1 MLDQTTVAVIK
12 STIPLLESAGP
23 ALTQHFYQ
31 RMFSHNP
38 ELKDI
43 FNLAHQR
50 SGGQPLALF
59 NAVAAYA
66 KNIDNLGALAGA
78 VERIAHKHTGFL
90 IQPEQYHIVGSHLL
104 ATLKE
109 LGGSAITDEVLDAW
123 GKAYGV
129 LADIFI
135 GREREIY
142 QEKAAQAGGWQGTR
156 PFIIKEKRVES
167 ALITS
172 FVLAPADGQPVLDF
186 KPGQYLSIKLAHPQ
200 LEYQEIR
207 QYSLSDASNGREYR
221 ISVKREPDGQVSNL
235 LHDHLHVGDSID
247 AMPPA
252 GDFFLQ
258 ADKTTPVVL
267 ISGGV
272 GLTPMLSM
280 LNQLLARDHGASISW
295 LHACERGDLHAF
307 REDIRHNCAQHDR
320 LQSRV
325 WYREP
330 MAQDQQGKDY
340 DFRGTMDLA
349 QVAELLAP
357 DAHYY
362 FCGPLGFM
370 QSIKDQLLA
379 AGIPAGQLHYE
390 VFGPHQDL

>member
-1 MLDQTTVAVIK
+1 MLDQATIAVIK

-78 VERIAHKHTGFL
+78 VERIAHKHTGFM

-109 LGGSAITDEVLDAW
+109 LGGSAVTDEVLDAW

-129 LADIFI
+129 LANIFI
-135 GREREIY
+135 GRESEIY
-142 QEKAAQAGGWQGTR
+142 QEKASQAGGWQGPR
-156 PFIIKEKRVES
+156 PFLIKEKRVES
-167 ALITS
+167 ELITS
-172 FVLAPADGQPVLDF
+172 FVLAPSDGQPVLNF
-186 KPGQYLSIKLAHPQ
+186 KPGQYLSIQLNHPQ

-207 QYSLSDASNGREYR
+207 QYSLSDAPNGRDYR
-221 ISVKREPDGQVSNL
+221 ISVKREADGQVSNL
-235 LHDHLHVGDSID
+235 LHDQLRVGDEV
-247 AMPPA
+247 ALMPPT

-258 ADKTTPVVL
+258 ADASTPVVL
-267 ISGGV
+267 LSAGV

-280 LNQLLARDHGASISW
+280 LNQLLTNGHDADIRW
-295 LHACERGDLHAF
+295 LHACEQSALHAF
-307 REDIRHNCAQHDR
+307 KEEIREKSRQHAR

-325 WYREP
+325 WYRAPAE
-330 MAQDQQGKDY
+330 QDVLGEDY
-340 DFRGTMDLA
+340 DFDGTMELE
-349 QVAELLAP
+349 QVAALIPAN
-357 DAHYY
+357 AHYY

-370 QSIKDQLLA
+370 QAVKRQLLA
-379 AGIPAGQLHYE
+379 FGVAEERLHYE

>member
-1 MLDQTTVAVIK
+1 MLDQATIAVIK

-38 ELKDI
+38 ELKDV

-66 KNIDNLGALAGA
+66 RNIDNLGALAGA

-90 IQPEQYHIVGSHLL
+90 IQPAQYHIVGSHLL

-109 LGGSAITDEVLDAW
+109 LGGNAVTDEVLDAW

-135 GREREIY
+135 GREGELYR
-142 QEKAAQAGGWQGTR
+142 EKANQAGGWQGAR
-156 PFIIKEKRVES
+156 PFIIREKRAES
-167 ALITS
+167 ELITS

-186 KPGQYLSIKLAHPQ
+186 KPGQYLSIQLNHPE

-207 QYSLSDASNGREYR
+207 QYSLSDAPNGRDYR
-221 ISVKREPDGQVSNL
+221 ISVKREPQGQVSNL
-235 LHDHLHVGDSID
+235 LHDRLKVGDEV
-247 AMPPA
+247 ALMPPA

-258 ADKTTPVVL
+258 ADATTPVVL
-267 ISGGV
+267 LSAGV

-280 LNQLLARDHGASISW
+280 LNQLLATEHSAEIRW
-295 LHACERGDLHAF
+295 LHACEHGSLHAF
-307 REDIRHNCAQHDR
+307 GQEIREKSRQHAR
-320 LQSRV
+320 LQSRT

-330 MAQDQQGKDY
+330 KEQDVKGEDY
-340 DFRGTMDLA
+340 DFGGTMALE
-349 QVAELLAP
+349 QVNELIPAN
-357 DAHYY
+357 AHFY

-370 QSIKDQLLA
+370 KAIKAQLLEL
-379 AGIPAGQLHYE
+379 GVPAERMHYE

>member
-1 MLDQTTVAVIK
+1 MLDQATIAVIK

-66 KNIDNLGALAGA
+66 RNIDNLGALAGA
-78 VERIAHKHTGFL
+78 VERIAHKHTGFM

-109 LGGSAITDEVLDAW
+109 LGGSAVTEEVLDAW

-129 LADIFI
+129 LASIFI
-135 GREREIY
+135 SRESEIY
-142 QEKAAQAGGWQGTR
+142 QEKASQTGGWLGPR

-167 ALITS
+167 ELITS
-172 FVLAPADGQPVLDF
+172 FVLAPLDGKPVLHF
-186 KPGQYLSIKLAHPQ
+186 KPGQYLSIKLAHPE

-207 QYSLSDASNGREYR
+207 QYSLSDAPNGRDYR
-221 ISVKREPDGQVSNL
+221 ISVKREPQGQVSNL
-235 LHDHLHVGDSID
+235 LHDHLHAGDQVEL
-247 AMPPA
+247 MPPT

-258 ADKTTPVVL
+258 ADASTPVVL
-267 ISGGV
+267 LSAGV

-280 LNQLLARDHGASISW
+280 LNQLLAKGHAADICW
-295 LHACERGDLHAF
+295 LHACEQGSLHAF
-307 REDIRHNCAQHDR
+307 KEDIQRKHEQHDQ

-330 MAQDQQGKDY
+330 EAQDEQGKDY
-340 DFRGTMDLA
+340 DFHGTMDLS

-357 DAHYY
+357 QAHYY

-370 QSIKDQLLA
+370 QAIKAQLSA
-379 AGIPAGQLHYE
+379 AGIPADQLHYE

>member
-1 MLDQTTVAVIK
+1 MLDQATIAVIK

-66 KNIDNLGALAGA
+66 RNIDNLGALAGA

-109 LGGSAITDEVLDAW
+109 LGGNAVTDEVLDAW

-129 LADIFI
+129 LANIFI
-135 GREREIY
+135 GRESEIY
-142 QEKAAQAGGWQGTR
+142 REKAAEAGGWQGAR
-156 PFIIKEKRVES
+156 PFIIQEKRKES
-167 ALITS
+167 ELITS
-172 FVLAPADGQPVLDF
+172 FVLAPADGKPVLRF
-186 KPGQYLSIKLAHPQ
+186 KPGQYLSIKLAHPA

-207 QYSLSDASNGREYR
+207 QYSLSDAPNGRDYR

-235 LHDHLHVGDSID
+235 LHDQLHVGDEV
-247 AMPPA
+247 ALMPPA

-258 ADKTTPVVL
+258 ADATTPVVL
-267 ISGGV
+267 LSAGV

-280 LNQLLARDHGASISW
+280 LNHLLAKGHDADIRW
-295 LHACERGDLHAF
+295 LHACEQGALHAF
-307 REDIRHNCAQHDR
+307 KEDIRAKSRQHAQ
-320 LQSRV
+320 LQSRI
-325 WYREP
+325 WYRIP
-330 MAQDQQGKDY
+330 ADGDIQGEDY
-340 DFRGTMDLA
+340 DFAGTLDLERVTDLIPA
-349 QVAELLAP
+349 N
-357 DAHYY
+357 AHYY

-370 QSIKDQLLA
+370 KAVKAQLLA
-379 AGIPAGQLHYE
+379 LGVPAGRMHYE

>member
-1 MLDQTTVAVIK
+1 MLDQATIAVIK

-59 NAVAAYA
+59 SAVAAYA
-66 KNIDNLGALAGA
+66 RNIDNLGALAGA

-109 LGGSAITDEVLDAW
+109 MGGNAVTEEVLTAW

-135 GREREIY
+135 GRESELYR
-142 QEKAAQAGGWQGTR
+142 EKASQDGGWQGTR
-156 PFIIKEKRVES
+156 PFIIKEKRQES
-167 ALITS
+167 ELITS
-172 FVLAPADGQPVLDF
+172 FVLAPLDGNPVLRF
-186 KPGQYLSIKLAHPQ
+186 KPGQYLSIKLVHPA
-200 LEYQEIR
+200 LEHQEIR
-207 QYSLSDASNGREYR
+207 QYSLSDAPNGRDYR
-221 ISVKREPDGQVSNL
+221 ISVKREPQGQVSNL
-235 LHDHLHVGDSID
+235 LHDHLQAGDKIEV
-247 AMPPA
+247 MPPT
-252 GDFFLQ
+252 GDFYLK
-258 ADKTTPVVL
+258 ADGHTPVVL
-267 ISGGV
+267 LSAGV
-272 GLTPMLSM
+272 GVTPMMSM
-280 LNQLLARDHGASISW
+280 LNQLLANGHQADITW
-295 LHACERGDLHAF
+295 LHACEQGAVHAF
-307 REDIRHNCAQHDR
+307 REDIQQKSRQNAN
-320 LQSRV
+320 LLSRV

-330 MAQDQQGKDY
+330 QASDVQGEEY
-340 DFRGTMDLA
+340 DFAGTMDLSA
-349 QVAELLAP
+349 VKERITPQ
-357 DAHYY
+357 AHYY
-362 FCGPLGFM
+362 FCGPVGFM
-370 QSIKDQLLA
+370 QAVKQQLIA

>member
-1 MLDQTTVAVIK
+1 MLDQTTIAVIK

-23 ALTQHFYQ
+23 ALTQHFYR

-59 NAVAAYA
+59 NAIAAYA
-66 KNIDNLGALAGA
+66 KNIDNLGVLAGA

-109 LGGSAITDEVLDAW
+109 LGGSAVTDEVLEAW

-142 QEKAAQAGGWQGTR
+142 QEKASLSGGWQGTR
-156 PFIIKEKRVES
+156 TFIIKEKRTES
-167 ALITS
+167 ELITS
-172 FVLAPADGQPVLDF
+172 FLLTPQDGKPVLTF
-186 KPGQYLSIKLAHPQ
+186 QPGQYLSIKLVHPE
-200 LEYQEIR
+200 LEHHEIR
-207 QYSLSDASNGREYR
+207 QYSLSDAPNGRDYR
-221 ISVKREPDGQVSNL
+221 ISVKREPQGQVSNL
-235 LHDHLHVGDSID
+235 LHDRLQAGDKIEV
-247 AMPPA
+247 MPPT
-252 GDFFLQ
+252 GDFYLK
-258 ADKTTPVVL
+258 ADSQTPVVL
-267 ISGGV
+267 LSAGV
-272 GLTPMLSM
+272 GLTPMMSM
-280 LNQLLARDHGASISW
+280 LNQLLASDHQADVTW
-295 LHACERGDLHAF
+295 LHACEHGRVHAF
-307 REDIRHNCAQHDR
+307 REDIRSKISQHTN
-320 LQSRV
+320 LVSRV

-330 MAQDQQGKDY
+330 AESDKQGEDY
-340 DFRGTMDLA
+340 DYSGTMDLNT
-349 QVAELLAP
+349 VKERITP
-357 DAHYY
+357 EAHYY

-370 QSIKDQLLA
+370 QEVKRQLTE
-379 AGIPAGQLHYE
+379 AGIPASQLHYE

>member
-1 MLDQTTVAVIK
+1 MLDQATIAVIK

-66 KNIDNLGALAGA
+66 RNIDNLGALASA
-78 VERIAHKHTGFL
+78 VERIAHKHTGFM

-109 LGGSAITDEVLDAW
+109 LGGSAVTEEVLDAW

-129 LADIFI
+129 LASIFI
-135 GREREIY
+135 SRESEIY
-142 QEKAAQAGGWQGTR
+142 QEKASQTGGWQGPR

-167 ALITS
+167 ELITS
-172 FVLAPADGQPVLDF
+172 FVLAPLDGKPVLHF
-186 KPGQYLSIKLAHPQ
+186 KPGQYLSIKLAHPE

-207 QYSLSDASNGREYR
+207 QYSLSDAPNGRDYR
-221 ISVKREPDGQVSNL
+221 ISVKREPQGQVSNL
-235 LHDHLHVGDSID
+235 LHDHLHAGDQVEL
-247 AMPPA
+247 MPPT

-258 ADKTTPVVL
+258 ADATTPVVL
-267 ISGGV
+267 LSAGV

-280 LNQLLARDHGASISW
+280 LNQLLAKGHAADICW
-295 LHACERGDLHAF
+295 LHACEQGSLHAF
-307 REDIRHNCAQHDR
+307 KEDIQRKHEQYDQ
-320 LQSRV
+320 LQNRV

-330 MAQDQQGKDY
+330 EAQDEQGKDY
-340 DFRGTMDLA
+340 DFHGTMDLS

-357 DAHYY
+357 QAHYY

-370 QSIKDQLLA
+370 QAIKAQLSA
-379 AGIPAGQLHYE
+379 AGIPADQLHYE

>member
-1 MLDQTTVAVIK
+1 MLDQATIAVIK

-109 LGGSAITDEVLDAW
+109 LGGSAVTDEVLDAW

-129 LADIFI
+129 LASIFI
-135 GREREIY
+135 GRESEIY
-142 QEKAAQAGGWQGTR
+142 QEKANEIGGWQGPR
-156 PFIIKEKRVES
+156 PFLIKEKRVES
-167 ALITS
+167 ELITS
-172 FVLAPADGQPVLDF
+172 FLLAPVDGKPVLDF
-186 KPGQYLSIKLAHPQ
+186 KPGQYLSIKLVHPE

-207 QYSLSDASNGREYR
+207 QYSLSDAPNGQHYR
-221 ISVKREPDGQVSNL
+221 ISVKREPQGQVSNL
-235 LHDHLHVGDSID
+235 LHDHLQEGDQVEL
-247 AMPPA
+247 MPPA
-252 GDFFLQ
+252 GDFYLK
-258 ADKTTPVVL
+258 ANNRTPVVL
-267 ISGGV
+267 LSAGV
-272 GLTPMLSM
+272 GITPMMSM
-280 LNQLLARDHGASISW
+280 LNQLLANSHQADITW
-295 LHACERGDLHAF
+295 LHACEQGAVHAF
-307 REDIRHNCAQHDR
+307 REDIQQKSRQNAN
-320 LQSRV
+320 LLSRV

-330 MAQDQQGKDY
+330 QASDVQGKDY
-340 DFRGTMDLA
+340 DVVGTMDLSA
-349 QVAELLAP
+349 VQERITP
-357 DAHYY
+357 QAHYY

-370 QSIKDQLLA
+370 QAVKQQLIA

>member
-1 MLDQTTVAVIK
+1 MLDQATIAVIK
-12 STIPLLESAGP
+12 STVPLLESAGP

-66 KNIDNLGALAGA
+66 RNIDNLGALAGA
-78 VERIAHKHTGFL
+78 VERIAHKHTGFM

-109 LGGSAITDEVLDAW
+109 LGGSAVTEEVLDAW

-129 LADIFI
+129 LASIFI
-135 GREREIY
+135 SRESEIY
-142 QEKAAQAGGWQGTR
+142 QEKASQAGGWLGPR

-167 ALITS
+167 ELITS
-172 FVLAPADGQPVLDF
+172 FVLAPLDGKPVLHF
-186 KPGQYLSIKLAHPQ
+186 KPGQYLSIKLAHPE

-207 QYSLSDASNGREYR
+207 QYSLSDAPNGRDYR
-221 ISVKREPDGQVSNL
+221 ISVKREPQGQVSNL
-235 LHDHLHVGDSID
+235 LHDHLHAGDQVEL
-247 AMPPA
+247 MPPT

-258 ADKTTPVVL
+258 ADATTPVVL
-267 ISGGV
+267 LSAGV

-280 LNQLLARDHGASISW
+280 LNQLLAKGHAADICW
-295 LHACERGDLHAF
+295 LHACEQGSLHAF
-307 REDIRHNCAQHDR
+307 KEDIQRKHEQHDQ

-330 MAQDQQGKDY
+330 EAQDEQGKDY
-340 DFRGTMDLA
+340 DFHGTMDLS

-357 DAHYY
+357 QAHYY

-370 QSIKDQLLA
+370 QAIKAQLSA
-379 AGIPAGQLHYE
+379 AGIPADQLHYE

>member
-1 MLDQTTVAVIK
+1 MLDQTTIAVIK

-66 KNIDNLGALAGA
+66 RNIDNLGVLAGA

-109 LGGSAITDEVLDAW
+109 LGGSAVTDEVLEAW

-142 QEKAAQAGGWQGTR
+142 QEKANQSGGWQGTR
-156 PFIIKEKRVES
+156 TFIIKEKRAES
-167 ALITS
+167 ELITS
-172 FVLAPADGQPVLDF
+172 FLLTPEDGKPVLTF
-186 KPGQYLSIKLAHPQ
+186 MPGQYLSIKLVHPE
-200 LEYQEIR
+200 LEHHEIR
-207 QYSLSDASNGREYR
+207 QYSLSDAPNGRDYR
-221 ISVKREPDGQVSNL
+221 ISVKREPLGQVSNL
-235 LHDHLHVGDSID
+235 LHDRLQAGDKIEV
-247 AMPPA
+247 MPPT
-252 GDFFLQ
+252 GDFYLK
-258 ADKTTPVVL
+258 ADGKTPVVL
-267 ISGGV
+267 LSAGV
-272 GLTPMLSM
+272 GLTPMMSM
-280 LNQLLARDHGASISW
+280 LNQLLASNHQADITW
-295 LHACERGDLHAF
+295 LHACEHGRVHAF
-307 REDIRHNCAQHDR
+307 REDIRSKISQHTN
-320 LQSRV
+320 LVSRV

-330 MAQDQQGKDY
+330 AESDKQGEDY
-340 DFRGTMDLA
+340 DFTGIIDLNA
-349 QVAELLAP
+349 VKERITP
-357 DAHYY
+357 EAHYY

-370 QSIKDQLLA
+370 QEVKRQLTEV
-379 AGIPAGQLHYE
+379 GIPASQLHYE

>member
-1 MLDQTTVAVIK
+1 MLDQATIAVIK

-66 KNIDNLGALAGA
+66 RNIDNLGALAGA
-78 VERIAHKHTGFL
+78 VERIAHKHTGFM

-109 LGGSAITDEVLDAW
+109 LGGSAVTDEVLDAW

-135 GREREIY
+135 GRESEIY
-142 QEKAAQAGGWQGTR
+142 QERAAQAGGWQGAR
-156 PFIIKEKRVES
+156 PFIIKEKRKES
-167 ALITS
+167 ELITS
-172 FVLAPADGQPVLDF
+172 FVLAPLDGKPVLHF
-186 KPGQYLSIKLAHPQ
+186 KPGQYLSIKLAHPE

-207 QYSLSDASNGREYR
+207 QYSLSDAPNGRDYR
-221 ISVKREPDGQVSNL
+221 ISVKREPQGQVSNL
-235 LHDHLHVGDSID
+235 LHDHLHAGDQVEL
-247 AMPPA
+247 MPPT

-258 ADKTTPVVL
+258 ADASTPVVL
-267 ISGGV
+267 LSAGV

-280 LNQLLARDHGASISW
+280 LNQLLAKGHAADICW
-295 LHACERGDLHAF
+295 LHACEQGALHAF
-307 REDIRHNCAQHDR
+307 KEDIRHKHEQHDQ

-330 MAQDQQGKDY
+330 EAQDEQGKDY
-340 DFRGTMDLA
+340 DFHGTMDLS

-357 DAHYY
+357 QAHYY

-370 QSIKDQLLA
+370 QAIKAQLSA
-379 AGIPAGQLHYE
+379 AGIPADQLHYE

>member
-1 MLDQTTVAVIK
+1 MLDQATIAVIK

-38 ELKDI
+38 ELKDV

-59 NAVAAYA
+59 SAVAAYA
-66 KNIDNLGALAGA
+66 RNIDNLGALAGA

-109 LGGSAITDEVLDAW
+109 MGGSAVTDEVLEAW

-135 GREREIY
+135 GREGELYR
-142 QEKAAQAGGWQGTR
+142 EKASELGGWQGAR
-156 PFIIKEKRVES
+156 PFLIKEKRQES
-167 ALITS
+167 ELVTS
-172 FVLAPADGQPVLDF
+172 FVLAPVDGKPVLRF
-186 KPGQYLSIKLAHPQ
+186 KPGQYISIRLNHPS
-200 LEYQEIR
+200 LEHQEIR
-207 QYSLSDASNGREYR
+207 QYSLSDAPNGRDYR
-221 ISVKREPDGQVSNL
+221 ISVKREPQGQASNL
-235 LHDHLHVGDSID
+235 LHDKLHVGDEV
-247 AMPPA
+247 ALMPPA

-258 ADKTTPVVL
+258 TETTTPVVL
-267 ISGGV
+267 LSAGV

-280 LNQLLARDHGASISW
+280 LNQLLAEQAGTEIRW
-295 LHACERGDLHAF
+295 LHACEHGTQHAF
-307 REDIRHNCAQHDR
+307 KEEIQAKSRQHAS

-325 WYREP
+325 WYRVPAE
-330 MAQDQQGKDY
+330 QDVQGKDY
-340 DFRGTMDLA
+340 DFSGTIALEQVTDLIPA
-349 QVAELLAP
+349 N
-357 DAHYY
+357 AHYY

-370 QSIKDQLLA
+370 KAVKDQLSSL
-379 AGIPAGQLHYE
+379 GVPADRMHYE